1 MLTDADKR
9 MAGDA
14 LVSITLMLAND
25 DSEAAGLWETH
36 APLLRVL
43 VPNAAQIEA
52 AIAGFDYE
60 EALQLLQT
68 DA

>member
-1 MLTDADKR
+1 
-9 MAGDA
+9 
-14 LVSITLMLAND
+14 
-25 DSEAAGLWETH
+25 LWETH